1 MKHPKASVE
10 KNSTN
15 LVRTRWHR
23 SIIIRAAVLAWL
35 IIICTL
41 LIFIIGILP
50 TQKKIMEERM
60 LSEGN
65 DIASSIGQVT
75 ATAIINNDYAFT
87 VEHCLK
93 IIKESNS
100 ILYIIISRKDGFALV
115 HSNDEW
121 KLDTIR
127 NEIELPKTKNS
138 VGQFLYSKI
147 VNQNVFHYSYPFNY
161 SGIEWGRIN
170 VGLSLSKYNQGISE
184 LTYRTTILAVIA
196 IVLGLVASIIFAGNL
211 TRPILLLNNAA
222 KRISEG
228 DLTARANIKSKNELG
243 YLASTFNKMTDTLKS
258 SQEELEYK
266 VEERTAELEKTNKA
280 LQIEI
285 NEKLA
290 AEKTLKQYNSQL
302 ETFDKIYR
310 GIIAA
315 KSTDEIIIETITRLP
330 LLFSFISEATVAIN
344 DVKFDHIKVNGI
356 KVDEVNGNKLF
367 TQFYPSVP
375 DFENLNNSPLNT
387 HKLENDIRLIEN
399 KNQMEIDILK
409 EGLVSYISVPLAI
422 EKNEI
427 GIICL
432 LSKTPNIFKNNHVDT
447 LLYFSNQLS
456 VAINQAQL
464 QEKIQIHAKSLQNS
478 LSEKEVLLKEIHHRV
493 KNNLQVISSLLYLN
507 SKKIKDADALKMF
520 KESQNRV
527 KSIALVHERLYQSK
541 DLGKI
546 DFKEYVVKLTN
557 DLLRSFAVN
566 TALIKL
572 NIDVNNIF
580 ISIDTAVPCGLIINE
595 LISNSLKYAFPD
607 KEAGGNQINIC
618 FQRSKDGE
626 LSLEISDNGV
636 GLPSGFDIKNTQ
648 SLGLQLVE
656 TLILQLEGTREID
669 STNGLSIKLKF
680 GDKNS

>member
-1 MKHPKASVE
+1 MAISFLH
-10 KNSTN
+10 NF
-15 LVRTRWHR
+15 
-23 SIIIRAAVLAWL
+23 IR
-35 IIICTL
+35 
-41 LIFIIGILP
+41 
-50 TQKKIMEERM
+50 
-60 LSEGN
+60 
-65 DIASSIGQVT
+65 
-75 ATAIINNDYAFT
+75 
-87 VEHCLK
+87 
-93 IIKESNS
+93 
-100 ILYIIISRKDGFALV
+100 LYRI
-115 HSNDEW
+115 
-121 KLDTIR
+121 
-127 NEIELPKTKNS
+127 
-138 VGQFLYSKI
+138 SKI
-147 VNQNVFHYSYPFNY
+147 C
-161 SGIEWGRIN
+161 
-170 VGLSLSKYNQGISE
+170 
-184 LTYRTTILAVIA
+184 
-196 IVLGLVASIIFAGNL
+196 
-211 TRPILLLNNAA
+211 
-222 KRISEG
+222 
-228 DLTARANIKSKNELG
+228 
-243 YLASTFNKMTDTLKS
+243 
-258 SQEELEYK
+258 
-266 VEERTAELEKTNKA
+266 
-280 LQIEI
+280 
-285 NEKLA
+285 
-290 AEKTLKQYNSQL
+290 
-302 ETFDKIYR
+302 
-310 GIIAA
+310 
-315 KSTDEIIIETITRLP
+315 
-330 LLFSFISEATVAIN
+330 
-344 DVKFDHIKVNGI
+344 
-356 KVDEVNGNKLF
+356 
-367 TQFYPSVP
+367 
-375 DFENLNNSPLNT
+375 NNSPLST